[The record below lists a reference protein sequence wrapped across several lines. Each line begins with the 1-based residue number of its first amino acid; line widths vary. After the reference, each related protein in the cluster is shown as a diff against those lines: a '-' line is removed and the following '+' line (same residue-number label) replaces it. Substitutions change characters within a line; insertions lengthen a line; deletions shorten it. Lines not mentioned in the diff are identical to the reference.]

1 MHINKKGG
9 VVMSQS
15 IPSFEGKTILNIGAD
30 LHEFSRVNE
39 VKERRL
45 YLYGSIESIDEDE
58 AGLHY
63 DASMTAKLIE
73 YIFEYNRRDKGIPI
87 ENRTPIRLYINS
99 PGGDMTEGFALISA
113 IQLSKTP
120 VYTINVGQWSSMA
133 FLIGI
138 CGHRRFSLPYT
149 MFLMHDGATVT
160 YGSVNKVQDRID
172 FEKRFEREV
181 IKKHVL
187 RHSNMDELDYD
198 ALARVELY
206 LLPQDALKRGFI
218 DEIITDIDTI
228 L

>member
-1 MHINKKGG
+1 MF
-9 VVMSQS
+9 QS

-30 LHEFSRVNE
+30 FYEFSRVNE
-39 VKERRL
+39 LNDRRL
-45 YLYGSIESIDEDE
+45 YLYGTIESLDEE
-58 AGLHY
+58 EGGGLYY
-63 DASMTAKLIE
+63 DASMASKLIE
-73 YIFEYNRRDKGIPI
+73 YIFEYNRRDKGTPT

-99 PGGDMTEGFALISA
+99 PGGDITEGFALISA
-113 IQLSKTP
+113 IKLSKTP
-120 VYTINVGQWSSMA
+120 IYTINVGQWSSMA

-138 CGHRRFSLPYT
+138 SGHRRFSLPNT
-149 MFLMHDGATVT
+149 MFLMHDGSTAMF
-160 YGSVNKVQDRID
+160 GSASKVQDRID

-187 RHSNMDELDYD
+187 DHSKMDEVDYD